1 MYAQPKGYDPNRL
14 FSVEEAQEDIA
25 VLQNLLY
32 TYHPS
37 VFRYTPKDSI
47 DFFFR
52 QITPQEG
59 LTERQLRAKIRHVVS
74 KIRCG
79 HTNVLPSNHF
89 IQYFTK
95 NPQHHLPL
103 EVHLINGKLFINNNL
118 SQDTSLHIGEELL
131 SVENHSIPEIL
142 QKIYDVEISDAFSYT
157 GKQTAVN
164 DGFRFFNTLFYGT
177 KPMYEVRVQDSTGKQ
192 RKLML
197 WEKSLDSLAKPAM
210 DSLKTLTTNA
220 INPLL
225 HSPKWLLNEPSQRL
239 RIDEKYPN
247 LAILQIEGFD
257 NQKFSKFYKKV
268 FQLLQNHQITHLVI
282 DLRNNGGGKVQDAN
296 ELLTYLLPQ
305 PFTYHFERKH
315 LSLKGLR
322 KYVTQGKFWL
332 RITPSFFRCFSKT
345 TKEADMIFHE
355 WYHEP
360 KTALQF
366 KGKVFVLTNGG
377 TFSAAAT
384 VAAYLKNLSNSTVI
398 GTETGGS
405 EAGTNALLFPLTTLP
420 HSKIQVR
427 MPLYYVKYAIGIPD
441 NRRGVLP
448 HIPIQYTLQ
457 AILLKKDLE
466 MEEVYRQIEKTK

>member
-1 MYAQPKGYDPNRL
+1 MYAQPRGYDPNRL
-14 FSVEEAQEDIA
+14 FSPEEAQEDIT

-59 LTERQLRAKIRHVVS
+59 VTERQLRVSIRHVVS

-79 HTNVLPSNHF
+79 HTNVLPSDNF
-89 IQYFTK
+89 IRYFTK

-103 EVHLINGKLFINNNL
+103 EVHLINGKLFISNNL

-131 SVENHSIPEIL
+131 SVEDHTSTEIL
-142 QKIYDVEISDAFSYT
+142 QQIYDTEISDAFSYT
-157 GKQTAVN
+157 GKHVAVN

-192 RKLML
+192 RTLML
-197 WEKSLDSLAKPAM
+197 WEKSLDSLAKPAI
-210 DSLKTLTTNA
+210 DSLKTVKVNA
-220 INPLL
+220 INLL
-225 HSPKWLLNEPSQRL
+225 VHSPKCLLNAPSQRL
-239 RIDEKYPN
+239 RIDEKYPH
-247 LAILQIEGFD
+247 LAILQIESFD

-268 FQLLQNHQITHLVI
+268 FQLLQKHQITQLVI

-315 LSLKGLR
+315 QSLKGLR
-322 KYVTQGKFWL
+322 KYVTQGRFWL
-332 RITPSFFRCFSKT
+332 RITPSLFHCFSKT

-405 EAGTNALLFPLTTLP
+405 EAGTNALLFPLITLP

-427 MPLYYVKYAIGIPD
+427 IPLYYVKYPIGIPD

-448 HIPIQYTLQ
+448 HIMIQYTLQ
-457 AILLKKDLE
+457 DVLLKRDLE
-466 MEEVYRQIEKTK
+466 MEEVYRQIGQVR